1 MADPLTSLAE
11 LFPAASRGNW
21 LALTQHTLKGKPLEA
36 LESRTSDG
44 IVIEPL
50 HSPDEAPSPQPFD
63 PAPRASE
70 RSWDVRAPVSC
81 RDVAGANAEIL
92 EALEGGA
99 ASVLVALESSGE
111 GGVAIGGTGDMA
123 RLLDGVLTDIAPVA
137 VHAGFLGPQVAERLS
152 LATKASPAAP
162 LCFHL
167 DPLGALARCGVSPG
181 AIENH
186 VAASAGVAAR
196 LTATHPRASLFLA
209 SGVVAH
215 EAGAS
220 EACEIAF
227 AASCALAYARA
238 LETAGVPPP
247 QAFPRIVLGLA
258 VDGDPQLSIAKL
270 RAARIVWR
278 RITQACGAVSTAL
291 IEARSSRRML
301 TTTDPWTNLVRLTA
315 AALAGA
321 AGGADAVVVG
331 GFTDALGRPA
341 PLARRLARNTGLIL
355 MEEGHV
361 GKVADP
367 AGGSWAFET
376 LSARMA
382 RAAWEKLAR
391 IEAAGGAAAALTGG
405 LLGQWVEKG
414 RQEIAAGLVGG
425 AKKIIGVNVF
435 RPESDAAVEVEPAS
449 PRPGAAPDAR
459 LAGKDSHCPP
469 LAPIRLEDLAP

>member
-1 MADPLTSLAE
+1 MTSLAE
-11 LFPAASRGNW
+11 LFPPASRADW
-21 LALTQHTLKGKPLEA
+21 LALAQRTLKGKPLEA
-36 LESRTSDG
+36 LQSRTSDG

-50 HSPDEAPSPQPFD
+50 HSRGEAPPAQPFD
-63 PAPRASE
+63 PAPRAGD
-70 RSWDVRAPVSC
+70 RTWDIRAPVSHP
-81 RDVAGANAEIL
+81 DVAGANVEIL
-92 EALEGGA
+92 ETLEAGA
-99 ASVLVALESSGE
+99 ASVLVALDPTGE
-111 GGVAIGGTGDMA
+111 GGVAIDEAGDMA

-137 VHAGFLGPQVAERLS
+137 LDAGFLGPQVADWLS

-167 DPLGALARCGVSPG
+167 DPLGALARSGVSPG

-186 VAASAGVAAR
+186 VLASASVAAR

-209 SGVVAH
+209 SGVVVH

-227 AASCALAYARA
+227 AAACVLAYARA
-238 LETAGVPPP
+238 LETAGLAPS

-258 VDGDPQLSIAKL
+258 VDGDPLVSIAKL

-278 RITQACGAVSTAL
+278 RITQACGAPSTAV

-301 TTTDPWTNLVRLTA
+301 TTIDPWTNLVRLTA

-341 PLARRLARNTGLIL
+341 PLARRLARNIGLIL
-355 MEEGHV
+355 MEEGHI

-376 LSARMA
+376 LSAQLA
-382 RAAWEKLAR
+382 RAAWEKLTR

-405 LLGQWVEKG
+405 LIGGWAEEARRKI
-414 RQEIAAGLVGG
+414 EAGLAGG
-425 AKKIIGVNVF
+425 ARKIIGVNVF

-449 PRPGAAPDAR
+449 PRSAAAPDAR
-459 LAGKDSHCPP
+459 LAGEDSRCPR